1 MVIEKTLRFPKPHPF
16 PSLHQKR
23 YPNTESLDLDRIQS
37 LSIGERPRCETRY
50 GFGWFQEFEDNA
62 FGSTSSCTRPRR

>member
-23 YPNTESLDLDRIQS
+23 YPIFQSIDLDRILESVQWGTTALRDTIRFWLVS
-37 LSIGERPRCETRY
+37 GV
-50 GFGWFQEFEDNA
+50 
-62 FGSTSSCTRPRR
+62 